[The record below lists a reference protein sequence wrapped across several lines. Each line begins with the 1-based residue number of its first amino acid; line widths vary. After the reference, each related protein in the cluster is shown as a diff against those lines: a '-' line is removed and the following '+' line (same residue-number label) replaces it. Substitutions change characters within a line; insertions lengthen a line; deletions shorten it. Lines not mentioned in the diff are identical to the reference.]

1 MLLNYTMWV
10 KRKGNMFEK
19 KSFYP
24 NRGKTRNISL
34 EEYFLVDSSN
44 EMGLL
49 AHFGVQK
56 VALKK
61 CWNYSKFTC
70 FTVYLLQKS
79 RNSLNLIQFY
89 SIF

>member
-1 MLLNYTMWV
+1 
-10 KRKGNMFEK
+10 MFEK

-61 CWNYSKFTC
+61 MLKLFKIYM
-70 FTVYLLQKS
+70 
-79 RNSLNLIQFY
+79 FY
-89 SIF
+89 CLFIAKVTK

>member
-61 CWNYSKFTC
+61 MLKLFKIYM
-70 FTVYLLQKS
+70 
-79 RNSLNLIQFY
+79 FY
-89 SIF
+89 CLFIAKVTK